1 MPCLIH
7 NSVNMC
13 FSFVAVD
20 LQDNRKKFSIQ
31 KCLILQLSLHVC
43 VDFLHKRLCLY
54 KYFRSYL
61 SQFLHNYL

>member
-31 KCLILQLSLHVC
+31 KCLILQLSLHVF
-43 VDFLHKRLCLY
+43 VDFLHKR
-54 KYFRSYL
+54 
-61 SQFLHNYL
+61 

>member
-20 LQDNRKKFSIQ
+20 LQDNRKNSQ
-31 KCLILQLSLHVC
+31 
-43 VDFLHKRLCLY
+43 Y
-54 KYFRSYL
+54 KSA
-61 SQFLHNYL
+61 